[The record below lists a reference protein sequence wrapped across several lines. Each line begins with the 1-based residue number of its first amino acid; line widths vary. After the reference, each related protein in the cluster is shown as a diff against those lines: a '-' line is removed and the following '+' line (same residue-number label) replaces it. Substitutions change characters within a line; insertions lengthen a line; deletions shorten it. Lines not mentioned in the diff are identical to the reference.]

1 LGEANK
7 CRCVVCGEIY
17 ETEGVYFDAD
27 NVCEFCLKDR
37 ADEVEAYKMARREER
52 GELNVDYELMNEMHD
67 RDEAEVE
74 AIIRDAEEDYFAGEE
89 CYYCDGWSLN
99 GDAPGAAC
107 PVCGRILM

>member
-1 LGEANK
+1 ME
-7 CRCVVCGEIY
+7 RI
-17 ETEGVYFDAD
+17 EGFED
-27 NVCEFCLKDR
+27 
-37 ADEVEAYKMARREER
+37 
-52 GELNVDYELMNEMHD
+52 EMHD

-74 AIIRDAEEDYFAGEE
+74 EDFADEG